1 MGARPAHSRAVPVS
15 IAIVALLLGATSRPA
30 RAQPSDGIEWS
41 IPARLAP
48 SSLLLDAVRRGD
60 LLVAVGE
67 RGHILRSRDD
77 GASWTQSR
85 VPSRALLTAVW
96 MHDERL
102 GWAVGHDETILR
114 TRDGGETWERI
125 RFEPETERPLLDVWF
140 SDELQGL
147 AVGAYG
153 VILATADG
161 GDSWQESRIEEDDF
175 HLNQIAVAG
184 PDLFLA
190 AEAGNLYRSSDAGRS
205 WRRLDSPYVGSYFGI
220 LPLEGGPLLAL
231 GLRGH
236 LFRSDD
242 RGDSWQEIETGTLAT
257 LTDGVELESGAVVVV
272 GLAGAVLRSDDGG
285 RTFTGEELPD
295 NRGASAALVARGGDS
310 LLLFGE
316 GGVRRIGAEP

>member
-1 MGARPAHSRAVPVS
+1 MRARPALSAATPAWLAVG
-15 IAIVALLLGATSRPA
+15 ALLLGASPRPVG
-30 RAQPSDGIEWS
+30 AQPSDDVEWS

-48 SSLLLDAVRRGD
+48 SSLLLDAARRGD

-96 MHDERL
+96 MHDEQL
-102 GWAVGHDETILR
+102 GWVVGHDETILR

-140 SDELQGL
+140 ADERQGL

-161 GDSWQESRIEEDDF
+161 GDTWEESRIEEDDF
-175 HLNQIAVAG
+175 HLNQIVAAG
-184 PDLFLA
+184 SDLFLA
-190 AEAGNLYRSSDAGRS
+190 AEAGNLYRSNDAGTS
-205 WRRLDSPYVGSYFGI
+205 WRRLDSPYVGSFFGM
-220 LPLEGGPLLAL
+220 LPLDGGPLLAF

-236 LFRSDD
+236 LYRSED

-257 LTDGVELESGAVVVV
+257 LTDGVALESGRVVVV

-285 RTFTGEELPD
+285 RTVAGEELPD
-295 NRGASAALVARGGDS
+295 NRGASAVLVARGGDS

-316 GGVRRIGAEP
+316 EGVRRIGAKP